1 MSTFTI
7 NLVDVDCFKCGI
19 VFGMP
24 EQFEREKRERGGTFY
39 CPNGHGQHYT
49 KSEVQ
54 RLQEK
59 LETER
64 RSTEFWRNQNTL
76 AERRISAQKGQA
88 TKLRKRLANGVC
100 PCCHRHFT
108 NLERHI
114 QGQHPD
120 YVTTE
125 PQESCT

>member
-1 MSTFTI
+1 MRT
-7 NLVDVDCFKCGI
+7 VDVTLTDIDCSVCGI
-19 VFGMP
+19 VFAVPTGWDK
-24 EQFEREKRERGGTFY
+24 RHRERGGSWW
-39 CPNGHGQHYT
+39 CPNGHSQQYVRT
-49 KSEVQ
+49 EVQ
-54 RLQEK
+54 RLTES

-64 RSTEFWRNQNTL
+64 RNAEFWRERNNT
-76 AERRISAQKGQA
+76 AERRIAAQKGQA

-125 PQESCT
+125 PAEACR

>member
-1 MSTFTI
+1 MRTA
-7 NLVDVDCFKCGI
+7 DVTLTETDCSVCGI
-19 VFGMP
+19 IFAIP
-24 EQFEREKRERGGTFY
+24 ADWDRRHREQGGTWW
-39 CPNGHGQHYT
+39 CPNGHSQHYIKT
-49 KSEVQ
+49 EVQ
-54 RLQEK
+54 RLNER

-64 RSTEFWRNQNTL
+64 RNAEFWRERNST
-76 AERRISAQKGQA
+76 AERRIAAQKGQA

-120 YVTTE
+120 YAIQE
-125 PQESCT
+125 PADV